1 MRALCEAGAGVNESC
16 SIHIHVGTDQH
27 DAKSLK
33 KLVKRINIYRSSVED
48 RCGSISGI

>member
-1 MRALCEAGAGVNESC
+1 MRALCEAGVGVTESC
-16 SIHIHVGTDQH
+16 SIHIHVGADQH

-48 RCGSISGI
+48 RCGSISEI